1 MWKYYQ
7 NSYLKEFDTT
17 VVDVDNTTI
26 KLEDTIFYPT
36 GGGQPHDRGTINTHT
51 VKDVFEKNGTI
62 FHVVENLE
70 NVVTSGDAVHCIL
83 DWKYRYTIMR
93 MHSALHLLYCVAED
107 VLGIS
112 ASAGSNVDAKKS
124 RVDLVY
130 DTTIDQETR
139 EKLTKEFSRVVD
151 CERPIEIW
159 WDGKK
164 RFVKIEGYPALP
176 CGGLHTKTT
185 KEIGY
190 LKKLKRKNVG
200 KGKERLEV
208 FL

>member
-7 NSYLKEFDTT
+7 DPYLKEFDTT
-17 VVDVDNTTI
+17 VKNVDNQNI
-26 KLEDTIFYPT
+26 QLEDTIFYPT
-36 GGGQPHDRGTINTHT
+36 GGGQPHDKGSINNHP

-62 FHVVENLE
+62 LHVVENSF
-70 NVVTSGDAVHCIL
+70 TPGDSVHCVL
-83 DWKYRYTIMR
+83 DWDYRHTIMR

-107 VLGIS
+107 ILGIS
-112 ASAGSNVDAKKS
+112 ATAGSNVDAHKS
-124 RVDLVY
+124 RLDLVY
-130 DTTIDQETR
+130 DNVVDQKTR
-139 EKLTKEFSRVVD
+139 ERLNQEFSRVVD
-151 CERPIEIW
+151 EDRPIEIW
-159 WDGKK
+159 WDKDK

-176 CGGLHTKTT
+176 CGGLHIKTT
-185 KEIGY
+185 KEIGH